1 MENAEITRFSLFNNL
16 SSEQLEVIR
25 QRLHFHRAENEEQL
39 IAEGEPGNRVYLISS
54 GKVNI
59 LKVIDTDR
67 SKVLATLGPGSIF
80 GEVAIL
86 TGGPRTAAVI
96 AESTTELYY
105 LERDEVM
112 ELMHQIPDIAINLA
126 RVMCERLRRADQE
139 IRQVLLNP
147 L

>member
-1 MENAEITRFSLFNNL
+1 
-16 SSEQLEVIR
+16 
-25 QRLHFHRAENEEQL
+25 
-39 IAEGEPGNRVYLISS
+39 
-54 GKVNI
+54 
-59 LKVIDTDR
+59 
-67 SKVLATLGPGSIF
+67 
-80 GEVAIL
+80 VAIL
-86 TGGPRTAAVI
+86 TGGPRTATVI